1 MNIDT
6 TTQSVGRLTAGLA
19 ALALAGS
26 TLFAAGTAS
35 ADHSTGDGGSSV
47 SQAPG
52 DIDERV
58 ALLKRE
64 MYHAWAHGPR

>member
-6 TTQSVGRLTAGLA
+6 TTQLVGRLTAGLA

-35 ADHSTGDGGSSV
+35 ADHSTGDGGGSV
-47 SQAPG
+47 RQAAF
-52 DIDERV
+52 DIDEKV
-58 ALLKRE
+58 ALRKDHMSR
-64 MYHAWAHGPR
+64 AWAQGR